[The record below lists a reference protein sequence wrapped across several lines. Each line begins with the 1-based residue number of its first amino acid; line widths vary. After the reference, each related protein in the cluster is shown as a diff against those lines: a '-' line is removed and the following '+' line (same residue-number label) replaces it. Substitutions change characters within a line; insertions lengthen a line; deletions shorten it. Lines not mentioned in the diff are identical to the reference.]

1 MITVGGAVL
10 LAVLVDELHA
20 VVRPDAITQVIKQ
33 FDDGEGLFR
42 RPVGRNVEG
51 DSERQRVRDFADD
64 LALRRW
70 CARCSARSWASL
82 RR

>member
-10 LAVLVDELHA
+10 LVVLVDELHA

-51 DSERQRVRDFADD
+51 DSERQRDSR
-64 LALRRW
+64 L
-70 CARCSARSWASL
+70 CS
-82 RR
+82 

>member
-10 LAVLVDELHA
+10 LAVLVEQLQA

-42 RPVGRNVEG
+42 RPLG
-51 DSERQRVRDFADD
+51 
-64 LALRRW
+64 
-70 CARCSARSWASL
+70 SL
-82 RR
+82 MQAACD

>member
-10 LAVLVDELHA
+10 LAVLVEQLHA

-51 DSERQRVRDFADD
+51 IVSGSAFGTLLMTWLCVVGVRA
-64 LALRRW
+64 
-70 CARCSARSWASL
+70 ARIVRGPP
-82 RR
+82 